1 MSLSCFWKSSSF
13 LLILLSV
20 GFIHCQDYLPSQTII
35 VDNDIHSI
43 DIDDSNDILTFA
55 TYDPFFKVYK
65 NDGTTFS
72 KINQLNPGDD
82 GENVDVTPDG
92 KFIFATTYGTSYP
105 NKLFEYIDSSTGYSV
120 IQDIKTGSVYSYSGF
135 ISDDSQII
143 GAAANNSINIY
154 ENDGTNNFVFSYT
167 LSTGVSGNIRNLKL
181 SEDGTF
187 LVASLSSGSSFYVF
201 TRTGSNAFSLNQ
213 TITLQFAG

>member
-1 MSLSCFWKSSSF
+1 MQHHSLYVFIAINSSYFNFKTFKFQCLSLASGSKTLF
-13 LLILLSV
+13 LILLSV
-20 GFIHCQDYLPSQTII
+20 VFIHCQYVYLPSQTII
-35 VDNDIHSI
+35 VGSSTHGI
-43 DIDDSNDILTFA
+43 DIDNANKIMTFA
-55 TYDPFFKVYK
+55 TYDPFFKIYK

-143 GAAANNSINIY
+143 GVAANNSINIKQMM
-154 ENDGTNNFVFSYT
+154 EPTILRSHI
-167 LSTGVSGNIRNLKL
+167 LSAL
-181 SEDGTF
+181 E
-187 LVASLSSGSSFYVF
+187 
-201 TRTGSNAFSLNQ
+201 
-213 TITLQFAG
+213 